1 MKYFEDFQV
10 GESRQL
16 GVRLMSREDIIEFAL
31 KFDRQ
36 PIHIDEGAA
45 KKTIFKGLIASGL
58 HTLSTAASIVVDEYL
73 PDTAMVGGAGMNNV
87 LWVKPVRP
95 GDHIA
100 VKIEVVRK
108 AHHPKTSILGVV
120 TTQQTVTTDDG
131 SVVMTGEVDYL
142 FGRKPV

>member
-16 GVRLMSREDIIEFAL
+16 GARLMNREDIIEFAL

-36 PIHIDEGAA
+36 PIHTDDAAA

-73 PDTAMVGGAGMNNV
+73 SDTAMVGGAGMNNV
-87 LWVKPVRP
+87 QWVKPVRP
-95 GDHIA
+95 GDLIA
-100 VKIEVVRK
+100 VKIEVIQK
-108 AHHPKTSILGVV
+108 TPHPKTSLLGFV
-120 TTQQTVTTDDG
+120 TTHQTVTTYDG

-142 FGRKPV
+142 FGRKPA

>member
-10 GESRQL
+10 GESKQL
-16 GVRLMSREDIIEFAL
+16 GERLMSREDIIEFAL

-36 PIHIDEGAA
+36 AIHIDEVAA

-73 PDTAMVGGAGMNNV
+73 QDTAMVGGAGMNNV

-108 AHHPKTSILGVV
+108 TPHPKTSILGVV

-142 FGRKPV
+142 FGRKPA

>member
-10 GESRQL
+10 GESKQL
-16 GVRLMSREDIIEFAL
+16 GERLMSREDIIEFAL

-36 PIHIDEGAA
+36 AIHIDEVAA

-73 PDTAMVGGAGMNNV
+73 QDTAMVGGAGMNNV

-108 AHHPKTSILGVV
+108 TPHPKTSILGVV

-142 FGRKPV
+142 FGRQPA

>member
-16 GVRLMSREDIIEFAL
+16 GARLMSREDIIEFGH

-36 PIHIDEGAA
+36 PMHTDEVAA

-73 PDTAMVGGAGMNNV
+73 PDTAMVGGAGMNNL

-95 GDHIA
+95 GDCIA
-100 VKIEVVRK
+100 VRIEVLQK
-108 AHHPKTSILGVV
+108 TPHPKASILGVV
-120 TTQQTVTTDDG
+120 TTRQTVTIDDG
-131 SVVMTGEVDYL
+131 SVVMTGEVDFL
-142 FGRKPV
+142 FSRKPA

>member
-1 MKYFEDFQV
+1 MKYFDDFQV

-16 GVRLMSREDIIEFAL
+16 GERLMSLEDIIDFAI

-36 PIHIDEGAA
+36 PIHTDEVAA
-45 KKTIFKGLIASGL
+45 RKSIFKGIIASGL

-73 PDTAMVGGAGMNNV
+73 PDTAMVGGAGMDNV
-87 LWVKPVRP
+87 QWVKPVRP

-100 VKIEVVRK
+100 VKIEVIKK

-120 TTQQTVTTDDG
+120 TTRQTVTTGDG